1 MLSKSSCLGITL
13 SITKQKKKRRRAY
26 ESVQHGTTEWLFS
39 LRFQSLVPTRWT
51 SLRRPPNLWHARTH
65 AVNGSASEHPL
76 RVEHLFADA
85 GTSQLTISVPMFRHG
100 NRYGTQDVYE
110 VRNTCPTKSGWT
122 PAKTKCAPF
131 AEKATKIVRSR
142 GGQGGRNH
150 RGVVCANSRAVR
162 KAQSV

>member
-110 VRNTCPTKSGWT
+110 VRDTCPTKSGLDACENEVRPFCRESNKNRTVARWT
-122 PAKTKCAPF
+122 GKKNPSG
-131 AEKATKIVRSR
+131 E
-142 GGQGGRNH
+142 GGL
-150 RGVVCANSRAVR
+150 R
-162 KAQSV
+162 K